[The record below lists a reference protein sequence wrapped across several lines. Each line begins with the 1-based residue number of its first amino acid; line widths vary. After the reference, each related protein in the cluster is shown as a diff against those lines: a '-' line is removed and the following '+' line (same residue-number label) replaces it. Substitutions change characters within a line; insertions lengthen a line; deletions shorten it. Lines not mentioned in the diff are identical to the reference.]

1 MDRYSGGRRRRAPP
15 TVTISENTV
24 TLQVMGS
31 KAIAYIRVSSVTQ
44 LDGYG
49 LDAQEQDVKSC
60 AKAHDLKLVG
70 ILRDEG
76 VSGSTE
82 TVGRPSLAE
91 ALARIEAGEA
101 QVLIVAR
108 LDRLAR
114 RLTIQEA
121 ALAQVWKHDGRV
133 IACDQ
138 GEVAH
143 DDPNDPMRTAM
154 RQMMGVFAQLERGM
168 IVARLRRGRQI
179 KKDLGGY
186 AHGRPPYGF
195 RAEGG
200 ALVPVQDEQT
210 TITVARKLSN
220 EGKSLRQIA
229 QELGREGYH
238 PRTGGTWHPP
248 MVARLLRS
256 DRAPK
261 QGAPRA
267 WTGNFFD

>member
-1 MDRYSGGRRRRAPP
+1 M
-15 TVTISENTV
+15 
-24 TLQVMGS
+24 
-31 KAIAYIRVSSVTQ
+31 KAIGYVRVSSVTQ

-49 LDAQEQDVKSC
+49 LDAQEQDVKKC
-60 AKAHDLKLVG
+60 AKAHDLKLTE

-82 TVGRPSLAE
+82 SVDRPGLAE

-121 ALAQVWKHDGRV
+121 ALAQVWKHGGRV

-143 DDPNDPMRTAM
+143 DDPDDPMRTAM

-168 IVARLRRGRQI
+168 IVARLRRGRQV
-179 KKDLGGY
+179 KKELGGY

-200 ALVPVQDEQT
+200 ALVPMDQEQAA
-210 TITVARKLSN
+210 ISRARALSKS
-220 EGKSLRQIA
+220 GKSLRQIA
-229 QELGREGYH
+229 EILGEEGHH
-238 PRTGGTWHPP
+238 PRTGRTWHPP
-248 MVARLLRS
+248 MVARLLRR
-256 DRAPK
+256 DRPS
-261 QGAPRA
+261 QHNELPR
-267 WTGNFFD
+267 G

>member
-1 MDRYSGGRRRRAPP
+1 
-15 TVTISENTV
+15 
-24 TLQVMGS
+24 MGLT
-31 KAIAYIRVSSVTQ
+31 AIGYVRVSSVTQ

-49 LDAQEQDVKSC
+49 LAAQGQDVRKC
-60 AKAHDLKLVG
+60 AKAHDLKV
-70 ILRDEG
+70 IEVLRDEG

-82 TVGRPSLAE
+82 SVDRPGLAE
-91 ALARIEAGEA
+91 ALARIESGEA

-121 ALAQVWKHDGRV
+121 ALAQVWKHGGRV

-143 DDPNDPMRTAM
+143 DDPDDPMRTAM

-168 IVARLRRGRQI
+168 IVARLRRGRQV

-200 ALVPVQDEQT
+200 ALEPVDGEQAV
-210 TITVARKLSN
+210 ITRARELSKR
-220 EGKSLRQIA
+220 GKSLRQIA
-229 QELGREGYH
+229 EILGQEGHH
-238 PRTGGTWHPP
+238 PRTGRTWHPP
-248 MVARLLRS
+248 MVARLLDGEPVRKRTA
-256 DRAPK
+256 RA
-261 QGAPRA
+261 R
-267 WTGNFFD
+267 

>member
-1 MDRYSGGRRRRAPP
+1 M
-15 TVTISENTV
+15 
-24 TLQVMGS
+24 
-31 KAIAYIRVSSVTQ
+31 KAIGYIRVSSVTQ

-49 LDAQEQDVKSC
+49 LDAQEQDAKKC
-60 AKAHDLKLVG
+60 ARAHGLKLIEVV
-70 ILRDEG
+70 RDEG
-76 VSGSTE
+76 ISGSME
-82 TVGRPSLAE
+82 AVDRSGLAE
-91 ALARIEAGEA
+91 ALARIESGEA

-121 ALAQVWKHDGRV
+121 ALAQVWRHGGRV

-143 DDPNDPMRTAM
+143 DDPDDPMRTAM

-168 IVARLRRGRQI
+168 IVARLRRGRQV

-195 RAEGG
+195 RAEAGE
-200 ALVPVQDEQT
+200 LVPVDEQQAV
-210 TITVARKLSN
+210 ISRARKLSRD
-220 EGKSLRQIA
+220 GQSLRQIA
-229 QELGREGYH
+229 QTLDNEGHH

-248 MVARLLRS
+248 MVARLLGD
-256 DRAPK
+256 DRLPK
-261 QGAPRA
+261 VARA
-267 WTGNFFD
+267 R